1 MSVFSR
7 LIRYLRPYRA
17 IFFGSLC
24 LVGIISLLELLKP
37 WPLKLA
43 VDQIIGGKPLDVLG
57 FHMSL
62 ETFSPGVMAAAVA
75 LGLVSIHF
83 FVGFVELLNN
93 YLTIRIGQNMV
104 HDFRVDLF
112 DHIQRQSLLFHQRKP
127 PGDLIYRLMGDT
139 YAVQNLLM
147 NGVFTILTSSLLLI
161 GMAVVL
167 VHLDAVLTLCALAII
182 PPLFLMIRLISRR
195 IGRLTTE
202 SHNLEGQVYST
213 LERIFSGIVLI
224 QAYAG
229 EDLERDR
236 FVNQSRSSFKKLL
249 HLYSMQTAYGWFISG
264 LTACGTALV
273 LYIGV
278 RHVLSGSLTTGGM
291 LVFLSYLAALYSP
304 LHNLSSTV
312 AGVRSSLARAGRVLD
327 IMDVDEA
334 VVQWPNAEPL
344 GDNVKGEVEFE
355 HVRFGYTAESD
366 VLREINLHVPAG
378 STVAIVGKTG
388 AGKTTLVSML
398 PRFFDPADGAIRLD
412 GKDIREFDLKSL
424 REHISFVLQDT
435 YLFPT
440 SVRDNI
446 AYGRRGATFEEV
458 EAAARAADAHEFIV
472 RLPKGYDTILGEKGA
487 DLSGGQR
494 QRLSIARA
502 LLKNAPML
510 IMDEP
515 TASLDAETETAIMH
529 SLESLMANRTT
540 FVIAHRLSTVRR
552 ADLVVVLVDGTVAE
566 MGTYE
571 ELVAQK
577 GAFSRLHAMQFG
589 TPGSTGMSVVEGTS

>member
-17 IFFGSLC
+17 VFFGSLC
-24 LVGIISLLELLKP
+24 LVGVISLLELLKP

-43 VDQIIGGKPLDVLG
+43 VDQIIGGKPLDLMG
-57 FHMSL
+57 FHIDFHAFAPSA
-62 ETFSPGVMAAAVA
+62 MAVAVA

-83 FVGFVELLNN
+83 LVGFVELLNN

-112 DHIQRQSLLFHQRKP
+112 DHIQHQSLLFHQRKP

-167 VHLDAVLTLCALAII
+167 IHLDATLTLCALAII
-182 PPLFLMIRLISRR
+182 PPLFITIRLISRR

-229 EDLERDR
+229 EEVERNR
-236 FVNQSRSSFKKLL
+236 FVHQSRSSFKKLL
-249 HLYSMQTAYGWFISG
+249 HLYSMQTAYGWLISG

-273 LYIGV
+273 LYLGV
-278 RHVLSGSLTTGGM
+278 NHVLSGSLTTGEM
-291 LVFLSYLAALYSP
+291 LIFLSYLAALYSP

-327 IMDVDEA
+327 IMDVDESVVELPGA
-334 VVQWPNAEPL
+334 VPL
-344 GDNVKGEVEFE
+344 EDVKGEIDFE
-355 HVRFGYTAESD
+355 QVRFGYNAGND

-378 STVAIVGKTG
+378 NTVAIVGKTG
-388 AGKTTLVSML
+388 AGKTTLVSLL
-398 PRFFDPADGAIRLD
+398 PRFFDPSEGNIRLD
-412 GKDIREFDLKSL
+412 GKDIRQFSLKSL

-458 EAAARAADAHEFIV
+458 EAAAKAADAHDFIM
-472 RLPKGYDTILGEKGA
+472 RLPKGYDTVLGEKGA

-502 LLKNAPML
+502 LLKDAPIL

-515 TASLDAETETAIMH
+515 TASLDAETETAIMG
-529 SLESLMANRTT
+529 SLETLMADRTT

-552 ADLVVVLVDGTVAE
+552 ADLVMVLMDGIVAE
-566 MGTYE
+566 IGTYE
-571 ELVAQK
+571 ELIARK
-577 GAFSRLHAMQFG
+577 GAFARLHAMQFG
-589 TPGSTGMSVVEGTS
+589 SHSASVGAVMEGAS